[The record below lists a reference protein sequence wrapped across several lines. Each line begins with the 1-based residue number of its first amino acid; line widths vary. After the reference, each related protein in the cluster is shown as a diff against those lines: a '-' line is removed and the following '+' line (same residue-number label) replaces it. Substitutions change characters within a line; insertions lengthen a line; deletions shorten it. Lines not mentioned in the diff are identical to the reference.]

1 MAKVTY
7 LDPIDHLSGK
17 ISKQTRTIYVHRSAA
32 TSNPGTPNFTQ
43 IRGNR
48 TTAVSQ
54 IEMDARKRF
63 GNICT
68 AARKRMADASKMA
81 ADQAAF
87 RTQTQYR
94 TLYQYVWHQCAE
106 EVA

>member
-32 TSNPGTPNFTQ
+32 TSNPGTPDFTQ

-54 IEMDARKRF
+54 AEMDARKRF

-87 RTQTQYR
+87 RTQKQYR
-94 TLYQYVWHQCAE
+94 TLYQYIWHQ
-106 EVA
+106 VAATIE

>member
-54 IEMDARKRF
+54 TERDYRIRF
-63 GNICT
+63 GSICT
-68 AARKRMADASKMA
+68 AARQRLNDASKMA

-87 RTQTQYR
+87 RAQTQYR
-94 TLYQYVWHQCAE
+94 TLYQYVWHQ
-106 EVA
+106 VAATIE

>member
-17 ISKQTRTIYVHRSAA
+17 ISKQARTIYVHRSAA

-54 IEMDARKRF
+54 TEMDARKRF

-94 TLYQYVWHQCAE
+94 TLYQYIWHQ
-106 EVA
+106 VAATIE

>member
-7 LDPIDHLSGK
+7 IDPIDHLSGK

-43 IRGNR
+43 IRCNR

-54 IEMDARKRF
+54 TEMDARKRF

-94 TLYQYVWHQCAE
+94 TLYQYIWHQ
-106 EVA
+106 VAATIE

>member
-54 IEMDARKRF
+54 TEMDARKRF

-81 ADQAAF
+81 ADQATF
-87 RTQTQYR
+87 RTQKQYR
-94 TLYQYVWHQCAE
+94 TLYQYIWHQ
-106 EVA
+106 VAATIE

>member
-17 ISKQTRTIYVHRSAA
+17 ISKQTRTIYVHRSAV
-32 TSNPGTPNFTQ
+32 TSNPGSPNFTQ

-54 IEMDARKRF
+54 TEMDARKRF

-94 TLYQYVWHQCAE
+94 TLYQYIWHQ
-106 EVA
+106 VAATIE